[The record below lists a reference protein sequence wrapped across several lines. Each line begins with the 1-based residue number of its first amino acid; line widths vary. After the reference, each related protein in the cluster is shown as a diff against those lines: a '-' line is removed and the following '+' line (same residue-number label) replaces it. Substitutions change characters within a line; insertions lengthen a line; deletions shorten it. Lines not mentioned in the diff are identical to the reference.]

1 MKLSTRI
8 ITAVLLIAGS
18 SGVVYAFGKHN
29 DWGMSPEEKIEF
41 VTDRVTSKLDL
52 DSQQQENF
60 SKLAQTVAQLML
72 DAKATREQ
80 QVNEI
85 GALLQD
91 PSLNQARALELVQ
104 QKTQMINE
112 NAPLVITSLAVFLDS
127 LNAEQKQQLQDFLQH
142 HRRHHRQQGNDQS

>member
-60 SKLAQTVAQLML
+60 GKFAQTVAQLML
-72 DAKATREQ
+72 DAKTTREQ

-91 PSLNQARALELVQ
+91 PSFNQARALELVQ

-127 LNAEQKQQLQDFLQH
+127 LNTEQKQQLQDFIQH
-142 HRRHHRQQGNDQS
+142 HRRHHRHHGNDQS